1 MAKWSLPAVLSGLH
15 NNIENE
21 LKIGRAALNHPTDKG
36 DAAETVWLEMLNL
49 YLPKRYRA
57 AKAHVVDSN
66 GKFSQQIDVL
76 VFDQQYSPF
85 IFNFKGSGVVPA
97 ESVYAV
103 FEVKPTIDSE
113 EIRYAQ
119 DKINSVRELH
129 RTSLPIPN
137 AGGKPY
143 EPKTPF
149 PILGGLLTFESEWK
163 KPPLGDSLLKAL
175 NAELRGRLDLGCV
188 ASHGYFGRDD
198 EGNYTISPQPKAATA
213 FLFELI
219 ARLQTMA
226 TVPMIDVRA
235 YAKWLTEE

>member
-1 MAKWSLPAVLSGLH
+1 MDKWSLPAVLSGLH

-21 LKIGRAALNHPTDKG
+21 LKIWRAALNHPTEKG

-76 VFDQQYSPF
+76 VFDRQYSPF
-85 IFNFKGSGVVPA
+85 IFNFKGSSVVPA

-113 EIRYAQ
+113 EIRDAQ

-129 RTSLPIPN
+129 RTGLPIPN

-143 EPKTPF
+143 EPKTPL

-198 EGNYTISPQPKAATA
+198 EGNYTISSQPKAATA

-235 YAKWLTEE
+235 YARWLT